1 MSIREEYQFKQ
12 SFQKHIQGK
21 KVILIDDIITT
32 GYTAHTLGKLLKKA
46 GAREVVGYFLSSEK
60 V

>member
-1 MSIREEYQFKQ
+1 MIRKEYSLKDPCRLIFRD
-12 SFQKHIQGK
+12 K
-21 KVILIDDIITT
+21 KVLLIDDIITT

-46 GAREVVGYFLSSEK
+46 GAKEVVGYFLASEK

>member
-1 MSIREEYQFKQ
+1 MNIRQEYSLKENFRDKI
-12 SFQKHIQGK
+12 KGK
-21 KVILIDDIITT
+21 KIIIVDDLITT

>member
-1 MSIREEYQFKQ
+1 MNIRHEYSLKQ
-12 SFQKHIQGK
+12 EFRE
-21 KVILIDDIITT
+21 LIKDKRIIIVDDLITT

>member
-1 MSIREEYQFKQ
+1 MNIRHEYSLKQ
-12 SFQKHIQGK
+12 EFCELIKDKRI
-21 KVILIDDIITT
+21 ILVDDLITT